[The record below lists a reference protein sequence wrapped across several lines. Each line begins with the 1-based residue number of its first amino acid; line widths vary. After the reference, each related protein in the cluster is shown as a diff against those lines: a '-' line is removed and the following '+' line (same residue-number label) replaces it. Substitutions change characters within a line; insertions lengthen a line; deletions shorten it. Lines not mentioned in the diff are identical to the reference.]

1 MYDVI
6 VVGAGPT
13 GSTAAKTLADS
24 HLKVLLVERMKL
36 PRYKSCSGVLI
47 KKSMDLVSRY
57 FGKDVPRS
65 AMCTPT
71 DNHGM
76 IFTDDKGKEYAF
88 EQEGVNIWR
97 SSFDNWLIENAVE
110 AGAELRG
117 CTSAISCEQSADHI
131 TLRLHSDKTY
141 TEQARYVIDC
151 EGVTSVIKRKALGTT
166 PEFVTTFQTF
176 NEGKIDLDQH
186 YFYAYLQPELSEYD
200 AWFNVKDEMLVL
212 GVAVRDTS
220 RIPHYDDNF
229 IRYMTEKHGLAIT
242 KTMKRERWL
251 MPRIRSGCNID
262 YGIGRLFFAGEVAGF
277 LNPMGEG
284 ISAGMESG
292 HSVALS
298 VIEHFD
304 VPASVLNDYKN
315 RTQMLKVYMQ
325 RQWHFVAGMSETF
338 GEMRAAL

>member
-13 GSTAAKTLADS
+13 GATAAKTLADS
-24 HLKVLLVERMKL
+24 RLKVLLVERMKL

-47 KKSMDLVSRY
+47 KKSIDLVSRY

-71 DNHGM
+71 DNRGM

-97 SSFDNWLIENAVE
+97 SSFDHWLTENAVE
-110 AGAELRG
+110 AGAEL
-117 CTSAISCEQSADHI
+117 CDETSALACEQKNGYI
-131 TLRLHSDKTY
+131 ELKLHSDKTY

-151 EGVTSVIKRKALGTT
+151 EGVTSVLKRSVLNISPKFITT
-166 PEFVTTFQTF
+166 YQTF
-176 NEGKIDLDQH
+176 NYGKIDLDPH

-200 AWFNVKDEMLVL
+200 AWFNVKDDMLVL
-212 GVAVRDTS
+212 GVAVNDTG
-220 RIPHYDDNF
+220 RIASYYDSF
-229 IRYMTEKHGLAIT
+229 IRYMQDQHALTIDKTVKEEK
-242 KTMKRERWL
+242 WL
-251 MPRIRSGCNID
+251 MPHIQTGCNID
-262 YGIGRLFFAGEVAGF
+262 YGTGRLLFAGEVAGF

-292 HSVALS
+292 NAAALAIAELFNAPDS
-298 VIEHFD
+298 
-304 VPASVLNDYKN
+304 ALADYRD
-315 RTQMLKVYMQ
+315 RTKMLKTYME
-325 RQWHFVAGMSETF
+325 RQWHFVTSMAESFKMG
-338 GEMRAAL
+338 